1 MKEIVITIA
10 LEPTR
15 WQTLLNVLR
24 IKKFKYDE
32 NMIAIKG
39 DDYLYDRQN
48 SKIKIIKVQENPLH

>member
-1 MKEIVITIA
+1 MKEIVIKIA

-15 WQTLLNVLR
+15 WQRLLNKLR

-39 DDYLYDRQN
+39 EHYLYDRPN
-48 SKIKIIKVQENPLH
+48 SKVKIINVQENIMN